1 MGYPI
6 FSRQVDRLIESEAL
20 HTLTAHEMARK
31 AGFRQ
36 TEGPVTVLGG
46 PMTVI
51 DAYYHPSEGPY
62 RRQYLADFTEVSRVR
77 VSSQSSSPIYIFY
90 SPSVGA
96 GPLDNSDFVPLVDDL
111 GIEIS
116 AWRTHSD
123 PGDDL
128 RWFDLDPGE
137 RIPLRL
143 TLSTSDIAVE
153 IDEGLL
159 DGAFSIALQAD

>member
-1 MGYPI
+1 M
-6 FSRQVDRLIESEAL
+6 ETEAL

-31 AGFRQ
+31 AGFTQ
-36 TEGPVTVLGG
+36 VEGPVTALGA

-51 DAYYHPSEGPY
+51 DAYFHPSE
-62 RRQYLADFTEVSRVR
+62 RAFWRQYLADFTEVSRVR
-77 VSSQSSSPIYIFY
+77 LSSQSSSPIYIFY
-90 SPSVGA
+90 SPSVGG
-96 GPLDNSDFVPLVDDL
+96 GPLGNSGFVPLLDDL
-111 GIEIS
+111 GTHVS

-128 RWFDLDPGE
+128 RWFDLDPDE

-143 TLSTSDIAVE
+143 TLSTSAAAVE

-159 DGAFSIALQAD
+159 DGAFSIVLQAD

>member
-6 FSRQVDRLIESEAL
+6 FFRQVDRLMESEAL

-31 AGFRQ
+31 AGFTQ
-36 TEGPVTVLGG
+36 TEGPVTVTGA

-51 DAYYHPSEGPY
+51 DAYFHPDEPAFW
-62 RRQYLADFTEVSRVR
+62 RQYLADFTEVSRVR
-77 VSSQSSSPIYIFY
+77 VSSQSSSPIYVFY

-96 GPLDNSDFVPLVDDL
+96 GPLDNSDFAPLVDDI
-111 GIEIS
+111 GTVVNAS
-116 AWRTHSD
+116 RTNSD

-128 RWFDLDPGE
+128 RWFDLDPLE

-143 TLSTSDIAVE
+143 TLSTSQGAVE